1 MPLNVPV
8 PTEPR
13 DPVPVQLVEASTLYG
28 LATVCAAVAQGLLP
42 LAEGGRRVLVTS
54 TNTTVPEAQ
63 PPWEELPGFAHLS
76 TYFDAV
82 VSWNDTIFPNHP
94 SVWSPRPED
103 RPLFEQALRR
113 SWGIGP
119 DAPVELVAESVQSPP
134 SLTLARLFADATL
147 HVYADGLM
155 SYGPLR
161 TRLEQ
166 QVLRR
171 VGRFVYPELVP
182 GLRPHLLDEWPGAE
196 HHPLSPDALR
206 RTLTVLADAA
216 KDELEAVR
224 ELPQGS
230 ALLLGQYLAEAG
242 ILSAAE
248 EDALHRDILRE
259 AVRGGAASVLFK
271 PHPSAPRRHAEA
283 LRGEAARAGVT
294 LHVVDLPVL
303 AEVLYER
310 LRPDV
315 VLGCF
320 STALFTATTV
330 YGIPAVRV
338 GTDLVLRRL
347 KPYENSNRI
356 PLVIA
361 DCVLPGPGA
370 VEARDEVR
378 RLVATVSFC
387 MQPIAYAHLRPTAE
401 QLLSAA
407 RAKAVAGR
415 YLGLLR
421 LTRLR
426 LPGGLPAP
434 RLLLPLAKTSFIHR
448 HRSTL
453 ARLARTARGTAIR

>member
-1 MPLNVPV
+1 MNVPV
-8 PTEPR
+8 PTEPC
-13 DPVPVQLVEASTLYG
+13 DPVPVQLVETSTLYG

-42 LAEGGRRVLVTS
+42 LAEGGRRLLVTS
-54 TNTTVPEAQ
+54 TNTNVPEAQ
-63 PPWEELPGFAHLS
+63 PPWQELPGFAHLA

-103 RPLFEQALRR
+103 RRLFEQALRR
-113 SWGIGP
+113 SWGIAP
-119 DAPVELVAESVQSPP
+119 DTHVELVAESVQSPP
-134 SLTLARLFADATL
+134 SLTLARVFADATL

-171 VGRFVYPELVP
+171 VGRFVYPALVP
-182 GLRPHLLDEWPGAE
+182 GLRPHLLDECPTAE
-196 HHPLSPDALR
+196 HHPLPPDALR
-206 RTLTVLADAA
+206 RTLAVLTDAA

-224 ELPQGS
+224 ELPQGG

-248 EDALHRDILRE
+248 EDALHADMLRE
-259 AVRGGAASVLFK
+259 AVRGGAEAILFK
-271 PHPSAPRRHAEA
+271 PHPSAPRRHADA
-283 LRGEAARAGVT
+283 LREEAARAGVP

-320 STALFTATTV
+320 STALFTAGTV

-338 GTDLVLRRL
+338 GTELVLRRL

-361 DCVLPGPGA
+361 DSMLPGPGA
-370 VEARDEVR
+370 VEARAEVQ
-378 RLVATVSFC
+378 RLVATVAFC

-401 QLLSAA
+401 DLLSAA
-407 RAKAVAGR
+407 HARTVADR
-415 YLGLLR
+415 YMGLLR
-421 LTRLR
+421 LTRLH
-426 LPGGLPAP
+426 LPGRLPAP
-434 RLLLPLAKTSFIHR
+434 WLLLPLAKTPFIHR
-448 HRSTL
+448 NRATL
-453 ARLARTARGTAIR
+453 ARAARRVRRAVGR